1 MAPNTRPHAVRT
13 TLRPAPT
20 DPDGTANLVDEAQH
34 DESGETDSTAMSR
47 KTPKAAQAG
56 SPVRGDLAHEN
67 ETRANPLQPWADRG
81 TSNSPDGSVG
91 EAVED

>member
-1 MAPNTRPHAVRT
+1 
-13 TLRPAPT
+13 
-20 DPDGTANLVDEAQH
+20 
-34 DESGETDSTAMSR
+34 MSR

-56 SPVRGDLAHEN
+56 SPVRGALAHEN

-91 EAVED
+91 EAVEE